1 MGKLML
7 KVIVP
12 AQMHTGMTMVPD
24 PMPQYIGAE
33 SLLANGLLPPMIAG
47 ATVIGGQKVGSKWM
61 GCTYMKAPYVIPG
74 FAEVEETPY

>member
-33 SLLANGLLPPMIAG
+33 SLLPNGLLPPMIAG
-47 ATVIGGQKVGSKWM
+47 ATVIGAKRSGANGWGVL
-61 GCTYMKAPYVIPG
+61 T
-74 FAEVEETPY
+74 